1 MENCLG
7 STANLAPMK
16 VHVGAAATPEEAE
29 AIAKSLAEHLGVDV
43 DVHVG
48 ESAEPAASAEP
59 PEVEYPLDDDLG
71 PTDRERALKAE
82 IDDILDGGPEKYRDR
97 LPEQGKL
104 FVRDRLDLWFGGEG
118 GTRGAGDASAAEG
131 GPAGIHFEDGKFAA
145 FDDWHPNAPGRAG
158 RGGDDGDADGEGDE
172 DGEGDGSEETSDR
185 LPGDGLLTGAAE
197 FEGRDVHFMAN
208 DFTVKAGSMAAKGV
222 EKFLRMQ
229 QRALKTGNPVLY
241 LMDSSGGRIDQQT
254 GFFANR
260 EGIGKYYYNHSML
273 SGAVPQI
280 CVLYGPCI
288 AGAAYTPVFA
298 DFTVMVEG
306 MSAMA
311 IASPRMVKMVTG
323 EEIELDE
330 LGGPRVHAEE
340 SGSADLVARDEEH
353 ARELVAGLIGYLPD
367 EAGEKPPKRET
378 KPPKYSPD
386 GIDELIPESPNRPY
400 DVRDLLDRIA
410 DAESVFELKEGY
422 GAEILTAFCRID
434 GRPVGVVA
442 NDPAVRSGAIFP
454 DAAEKAA
461 EFIWTCDAYE
471 IPLLYLCDTPGFM
484 AGSQVE
490 TDAILEK
497 GKKMIYATSSATVPK
512 QTVVVRKAY
521 GAGIYAMGGPAYDPE
536 SVIGLPSGEIAIMGP
551 EAAINAVYARKLAGI
566 DDPEERAETEARL
579 REEYREDI
587 DVHRM
592 ASEVVIDEIVP
603 PSTLREELAARFAF
617 YEDVEKDLPDK
628 KHGTV
633 L

>member
-1 MENCLG
+1 
-7 STANLAPMK
+7 MK
-16 VHVGAAATPEEAE
+16 VHVGAGASEEEAG
-29 AIAKSLAEHLGVDV
+29 AIASALAEHLGVDIEV
-43 DVHVG
+43 FAG
-48 ESAEPAASAEP
+48 ERDDPAAVAEP
-59 PEVEYPLDDDLG
+59 PEPEYPLADDLG
-71 PTDRERALKAE
+71 PTDREATLREE
-82 IDDILDGGPEKYRDR
+82 IADILQGGPEKYKQR

-104 FVRDRLDLWFGGEG
+104 FVRDRLDLWFGGGGEG
-118 GTRGAGDASAAEG
+118 GGGDADAEG
-131 GPAGIHFEDGKFAA
+131 ATDGLKFEDGKFAN
-145 FDDWHPNAPGRAG
+145 FDSYHRNSPDVEEYDESNRVP
-158 RGGDDGDADGEGDE
+158 ADG
-172 DGEGDGSEETSDR
+172 
-185 LPGDGLLTGAAE
+185 LITGAAE
-197 FEGRDVHFMAN
+197 FGGRDVHFMAN
-208 DFTVKAGSMAAKGV
+208 DFTVKAGSMAGRGV

-229 QRALKTGNPVLY
+229 QRALKNGKPVLY

-273 SGAVPQI
+273 SGRVPQI

-323 EEIELDE
+323 EEIDMQE
-330 LGGPRVHAEE
+330 LGGPDVHAKY

-353 ARELVAGLIGYLPD
+353 ARELVSQLMTYLPD
-367 EAGEKPPKRET
+367 KAGEKPPRSDAE
-378 KPPKYSPD
+378 PPKFSPG
-386 GIDELIPESPNRPY
+386 GIDELIPEAPNLPY
-400 DVRDLLDRIA
+400 DVHDLIERVA
-410 DAESVFELKEGY
+410 DAESVFELKPEY
-422 GAEILTAFCRID
+422 GTEIVTAFVRID

-442 NDPAVRSGAIFP
+442 NQPTQRSGAIFP

-471 IPLLYLCDTPGFM
+471 VPLLYLCDTPGFM
-484 AGSQVE
+484 AGSDVE
-490 TDAILEK
+490 KDAILEK
-497 GKKMIYATSSATVPK
+497 GKKFIYATSSATVPQ

-521 GAGIYAMGGPAYDPE
+521 GAGIYAMGGPAYEPE
-536 SVIGLPSGEIAIMGP
+536 SVIGLPSGEIGIMGP
-551 EAAINAVYARKLAGI
+551 EAAINAVYANKLNDIEDEAERK
-566 DDPEERAETEARL
+566 EREAEL
-579 REEYREDI
+579 REEYRRDI

-603 PSTLREELAARFAF
+603 PSELREELVQRFDF
-617 YEDVEKDLPDK
+617 YADIEKSVPDK

>member
-1 MENCLG
+1 
-7 STANLAPMK
+7 MK
-16 VHVGAAATPEEAE
+16 VRISDEATDEEAS
-29 AIAKSLAEHLGVDV
+29 AIAEALAQ
-43 DVHVG
+43 HVRD
-48 ESAEPAASAEP
+48 
-59 PEVEYPLDDDLG
+59 EVEVFVGDADSPAVVHEAPVAAGSGSATAGSADATETADDDLG
-71 PTDRERALKAE
+71 PTDRERALWDE
-82 IDDILDGGPEKYRDR
+82 IEDIELGGPEKYKQR
-97 LPEQGKL
+97 LEEQGKL
-104 FVRDRLDLWFGGEG
+104 FVRDRLDLWFGEDGML
-118 GTRGAGDASAAEG
+118 
-131 GPAGIHFEDGKFAA
+131 FEDGKFAN
-145 FDDWHPNAPGRAG
+145 FDAWHPDSPEVE
-158 RGGDDGDADGEGDE
+158 EGND
-172 DGEGDGSEETSDR
+172 DR

-197 FEGRDVHFMAN
+197 FEGRELHFMAN
-208 DFTVKAGSMAAKGV
+208 DFTVKAGSMAEKGV

-229 QRALKTGNPVLY
+229 QRALKNGKPVLY

-273 SGAVPQI
+273 SGRVPQI

-298 DFTVMVEG
+298 DFTIMVRG

-311 IASPRMVKMVTG
+311 IASPRMVQMVTG
-323 EEIELDE
+323 EDIEMED
-330 LGGPRVHAEE
+330 LGGPDVHAQY
-340 SGSADLVARDEEH
+340 SGSADLVADDEEH
-353 ARELVAGLIGYLPD
+353 ARELVADLISYLPD
-367 EAGEKPPKRET
+367 SADEKPPKAES
-378 KPPKYSPD
+378 KPPVKSPE
-386 GIDELIPESPNRPY
+386 GIDSIVPQEPNKGY
-400 DVRDLLDRIA
+400 DMTDVIDRVV
-410 DAESVFELKEGY
+410 DEDSYFELKSEY
-422 GAEILTAFCRID
+422 GKEILTAFARID
-434 GRPVGVVA
+434 GRPVGIVA
-442 NDPAVRSGAIFP
+442 NQPAQRAGAIFP

-490 TDAILEK
+490 KDAILEK
-497 GKKMIYATSSATVPK
+497 GKKFIYATSSATVPK

-551 EAAINAVYARKLAGI
+551 EAAINAVYARKLSEI
-566 DDPEERAETEARL
+566 DDEEERAKKEQEL

-592 ASEVVIDEIVP
+592 ASEVVIDDIVP
-603 PSTLREELAARFAF
+603 PSTLRTELENRFAF
-617 YEDVEKDLPDK
+617 YEDVEKELPDK

>member
-1 MENCLG
+1 M
-7 STANLAPMK
+7 
-16 VHVGAAATPEEAE
+16 HVRIGEGATDEEASAVAAA
-29 AIAKSLAEHLGVDV
+29 LAEHLGADIELL
-43 DVHVG
+43 VG
-48 ESAEPAASAEP
+48 DADEPAATAAA
-59 PEVEYPLDDDLG
+59 PETEYPLDDDLG
-71 PTDRERALKAE
+71 PTEREEQLREE
-82 IDDILDGGPEKYRDR
+82 IEEILGGGPEKYKER

-104 FVRDRLDLWFGGEG
+104 FVRDRLDLWFGEG
-118 GTRGAGDASAAEG
+118 GDGGPGDADREDAAD
-131 GPAGIHFEDGKFAA
+131 GIQFEDGKFAA
-145 FDDWHPNAPGRAG
+145 FDEWHPDSPEVEEY
-158 RGGDDGDADGEGDE
+158 DEG
-172 DGEGDGSEETSDR
+172 TR
-185 LPGDGLLTGAAE
+185 LPGDGLLTGAAT
-197 FEGRDVHFMAN
+197 FEDRDVHWMAN
-208 DFTVKAGSMAAKGV
+208 DFTVKAGSMAGRGV

-229 QRALKTGNPVLY
+229 QRALKSGNPVLY
-241 LMDSSGGRIDQQT
+241 LMDSSGGRIDEQS

-273 SGAVPQI
+273 SGYVPQI

-298 DFTVMVEG
+298 DFTIMVEE

-323 EEIELDE
+323 EEIEMAD
-330 LGGPRVHAEE
+330 LGGPAVHAKH
-340 SGSADLVARDEEH
+340 SGSADLVAKDERE
-353 ARELVAGLIGYLPD
+353 ARAMAAKLMQYLPD
-367 EAGEKPPKRET
+367 KAGEKPPRSEPENPT
-378 KPPKYSPD
+378 FSPE
-386 GIDELIPESPNRPY
+386 GIDEVIPDAPNRAY
-400 DVRDLLDRIA
+400 DVHDLLDRIC
-410 DAESVFELKEGY
+410 DAESVMEMKPEY
-422 GAEILTAFCRID
+422 GQEIVTAFAKID

-442 NDPAVRSGAIFP
+442 NQPNHRSGAIFP

-484 AGSQVE
+484 AGSDVE
-490 TDAILEK
+490 KDAILEK

-551 EAAINAVYARKLAGI
+551 EAAINAVYARKLDAI
-566 DDPEERAETEARL
+566 DDPEERKQREQEL
-579 REEYREDI
+579 REEYRQDI

-592 ASEVVIDEIVP
+592 ASEVVIDDVVP
-603 PSTLREELAARFAF
+603 PSSLRQELVNRFAF
-617 YEDVEKDLPDK
+617 YEDVQKDLPDK

>member
-1 MENCLG
+1 
-7 STANLAPMK
+7 MK
-16 VHVGAAATPEEAE
+16 VRIGDGATGEEAE
-29 AIAKSLAEHLGVDV
+29 AIAGALARHLGTDV
-43 DVHVG
+43 DVYVG
-48 ESAEPAASAEP
+48 DEDDAAANAEP
-59 PEVEYPLDDDLG
+59 PAEAFPLDDDLS
-71 PTDRERALKAE
+71 PTEREEQLKEE
-82 IDDILDGGPEKYRDR
+82 IADILGGGPQKYKDR

-104 FVRDRLDLWFGGEG
+104 FVRDRLDLWFPEG
-118 GTRGAGDASAAEG
+118 LK
-131 GPAGIHFEDGKFAA
+131 FEDGKFAN
-145 FDDWHPNAPGRAG
+145 FDSWHEDSPEVEESDPNN
-158 RGGDDGDADGEGDE
+158 
-172 DGEGDGSEETSDR
+172 R

-197 FEGRDVHFMAN
+197 FEDRDLHFMAN
-208 DFTVKAGSMAAKGV
+208 DFTVKAGSMARRGV

-229 QRALKTGNPVLY
+229 QRALKTGKPVLY

-273 SGAVPQI
+273 SGYVPQI

-298 DFTVMVEG
+298 DFTIMVEG

-323 EEIELDE
+323 EEIDMQD
-330 LGGPRVHAEE
+330 LGGAHMHAQE

-353 ARELVAGLIGYLPD
+353 ARELVAQLITYLPD
-367 EAGEKPPKRET
+367 KAGEKPPRSEP
-378 KPPKYSPD
+378 KPPRFSPE
-386 GIDELIPESPNRPY
+386 GIDELIPESPNRAY
-400 DVRDLLDRIA
+400 DVHDLIARIA
-410 DAESVFELKEGY
+410 DAESVFELKPDY
-422 GAEILTAFCRID
+422 GKEIVTAFARID
-434 GRPVGVVA
+434 GRPVGIVA
-442 NDPAVRSGAIFP
+442 NQPTERSGAIFP

-490 TDAILEK
+490 KDAILEK
-497 GKKMIYATSSATVPK
+497 GKKFIYATSSATVPK
-512 QTVVVRKAY
+512 QTVIVRKAY
-521 GAGIYAMGGPAYDPE
+521 GAGIYAMGGPAYDPD
-536 SVIGLPSGEIAIMGP
+536 SVIGLPSGEIGIMGP
-551 EAAINAVYARKLAGI
+551 EAAINAVYANKLNAI
-566 DDPEERAETEARL
+566 DDPEERKAMEDEL

-587 DVHRM
+587 NVHRM

-603 PSTLREELAARFAF
+603 PSTLREELVNRFEF
-617 YEDVEKDLPDK
+617 YADVDKSLPDK
-628 KHGTV
+628 KHGTI

>member
-1 MENCLG
+1 
-7 STANLAPMK
+7 MK

-48 ESAEPAASAEP
+48 DEETPAASAEA
-59 PEVEYPLDDDLG
+59 PEPSYPLDDDLG
-71 PTDRERALKAE
+71 PTDRERDLRAE
-82 IDDILDGGPEKYRDR
+82 IDDILQGGPEKYRER
-97 LPEQGKL
+97 LSEQGKL

-118 GTRGAGDASAAEG
+118 GTRGVGDASASDG
-131 GPAGIHFEDGKFAA
+131 DPAGVKFEDGKFAA
-145 FDDWHPNAPGRAG
+145 FDDWHPNAPA
-158 RGGDDGDADGEGDE
+158 DE
-172 DGEGDGSEETSDR
+172 DGEGNEAGGDR

-311 IASPRMVKMVTG
+311 IASPRMVEMVTG
-323 EEIELDE
+323 EEIEMEE

-353 ARELVAGLIGYLPD
+353 ARELVADLIGYLPD
-367 EAGEKPPKRET
+367 QAGEKPPRRET
-378 KPPKYSPD
+378 KPPKFSPA
-386 GIDELIPESPNRPY
+386 GIDELIPESPNRAY
-400 DVRDLLDRIA
+400 DAHDLLDRIA

-422 GAEILTAFCRID
+422 GPEIVTAFCRID

-442 NDPAVRSGAIFP
+442 NQPTERSGAIFP

-490 TDAILEK
+490 KDAILEK

-536 SVIGLPSGEIAIMGP
+536 SVIGLPSGEIGIMGP
-551 EAAINAVYARKLAGI
+551 EAAINAVYARKLAAI
-566 DDPEERAETEARL
+566 DDEEERAAEEERL
-579 REEYREDI
+579 REEYREGI

-603 PSTLREELAARFAF
+603 PSDLRAELAARFDF
-617 YEDVEKDLPDK
+617 YEDVRKDLPDK

>member
-1 MENCLG
+1 MR
-7 STANLAPMK
+7 
-16 VHVGAAATPEEAE
+16 VHVGSGATDEEAS
-29 AIAKSLAEHLGVDV
+29 AIASALAEHLAVEV
-43 DVHVG
+43 AVVVG
-48 ESAEPAASAEP
+48 DGEEPAATATP
-59 PEVEYPLDDDLG
+59 PEPDYPVDDG
-71 PTDRERALKAE
+71 KRPGEREEALREE
-82 IDDILDGGPEKYRDR
+82 IADILGGGPQKYKDR

-104 FVRDRLDLWFGGEG
+104 FVRDRLNLWFGEADGEPG
-118 GTRGAGDASAAEG
+118 EALS
-131 GPAGIHFEDGKFAA
+131 FEDGKFAA
-145 FDDWHPNAPGRAG
+145 FDDYHADSPRVDEYDESDRVP
-158 RGGDDGDADGEGDE
+158 ADG
-172 DGEGDGSEETSDR
+172 
-185 LPGDGLLTGAAE
+185 LITGGAE
-197 FEGRDVHFMAN
+197 FDGRDVHVMAN

-229 QRALKTGNPVLY
+229 QRALKNGKPVVY

-273 SGAVPQI
+273 SGRVPQI

-298 DFTVMVEG
+298 DFTIMVEE

-323 EEIELDE
+323 EEIEMQE
-330 LGGPRVHAEE
+330 LGGPEVHATH
-340 SGSADLVARDEEH
+340 SGSADLVAEDERH
-353 ARELVAGLIGYLPD
+353 ARQLVADLLSYLPD
-367 EAGEKPPKRET
+367 AAGETPPRAESR
-378 KPPKYSPD
+378 PPAYDPRGTDAVIPD
-386 GIDELIPESPNRPY
+386 DPNRAY
-400 DVRDLLDRIA
+400 DVTDLLDRVV
-410 DAESVFELKEGY
+410 DAESVFELQPDY
-422 GAEILTAFCRID
+422 GPEVITAFARID

-442 NDPAVRSGAIFP
+442 NQPAQRSGAIFP

-490 TDAILEK
+490 KDAILEK
-497 GKKMIYATSSATVPK
+497 GKKFIYATSSATVPQ

-521 GAGIYAMGGPAYDPE
+521 GAGIYAMGGPAYEPE
-536 SVIGLPSGEIAIMGP
+536 SVLGLPSGEIAIMGP
-551 EAAINAVYARKLAGI
+551 EAAINAVYANELAEI
-566 DDPEERAETEARL
+566 DDEDARREREQEL
-579 REEYREDI
+579 REEYRRDI

-592 ASEVVIDEIVP
+592 ASEVVIDDVIE
-603 PSTLREELAARFAF
+603 PSTLREELVARFDF
-617 YEDVEKDLPDK
+617 YADIEKDVPDK